1 MDLEEGMLRK
11 IAVSVAAVVLFVA
24 AILLVG
30 LTYNEGGLGSVG
42 GLALIG
48 TIVAFILAMA
58 AIGAFLAD

>member
-11 IAVSVAAVVLFVA
+11 VAVSVAAVVLFVA

-48 TIVAFILAMA
+48 TIVAFILVMA
-58 AIGAFLAD
+58 GIGVFLAD

>member
-1 MDLEEGMLRK
+1 MDLEEGMARK

-30 LTYNEGGLGSVG
+30 LSYNRSGLGSAG

-58 AIGAFLAD
+58 GIGVYLAD